1 MYRQYEEPSHLYKL
15 LEEAEADY
23 ESAVNRNADVE
34 ELIDLHEWIE
44 SLKERINF
52 AWQDIEYEEN
62 ERSYS
67 EFLGEC

>member
-1 MYRQYEEPSHLYKL
+1 MYRQYEEPGQLYKM